1 MKTIVLPILLGLLV
15 WMNPTR
21 SYAQMDPVLTGMII
35 DYTNKAKSQYNS
47 QLKTMAA
54 ETEGHVWLKQEVES
68 TANYQKQFDNYL
80 NSFRSIISYA
90 AQTYGFIESICY

>member
-54 ETEGHVWLKQEVES
+54 ENRGTCMVEAGS
-68 TANYQKQFDNYL
+68 GEYSQLSEAV
-80 NSFRSIISYA
+80 
-90 AQTYGFIESICY
+90 